1 MSYSGYECL
10 KVRSN
15 QGVAFV
21 TIDHPPINLFDMALI
36 LEVDRVGREL
46 EADADVRAVVVDSA
60 DPDFFIAHADVELIL
75 AASEE
80 ARETPQEPSFF
91 QQMVDR
97 FRTMPKATIALIE
110 GICRGGGSEF
120 VLSMDMRFAA
130 LGKAALAQPEVAV
143 GIIPGGSGTQR
154 LPRLMGRGRA
164 LEVILGC
171 EDFSAEQAERYG
183 YVNRALPPEELRPF
197 VENLAYRIASFPAE
211 AIARAKAA
219 VLAAEP
225 PVAPGLTEEARLF
238 DESAATPAARERM
251 RAFLN
256 AGGQT
261 REVEGVSGALIASK
275 LDWIRLRSPPIAG
288 VGFRSRP
295 FRPASPGEATRA
307 GSPAISRQLAKERKE
322 CTRTASWSAEIR
334 AARRAGAGSQANR
347 ARNLGAPAP
356 RSRGSQ
362 PWWRRSSSPEF
373 PSPTPIPLP

>member
-1 MSYSGYECL
+1 MSYSGYNCL
-10 KVRSN
+10 KVRSSE
-15 QGVAFV
+15 GVAFV
-21 TIDHPPINLFDMALI
+21 TIDHPPINLFDLALI
-36 LEVDRVGREL
+36 LVVDRVGREL

-75 AASEE
+75 AASDE
-80 ARETPQEPSFF
+80 ARETPKEPSLF

-97 FRTMPKATIALIE
+97 FRSMPKATIAMIE
-110 GICRGGGSEF
+110 GICRGGGSEL

-211 AIARAKAA
+211 AIACAKAA

-238 DESAATPAARERM
+238 EESAASPTARERM

-261 REVEGVSGALIASK
+261 REVEGVSGALIGSA
-275 LDWIRLRSPPIAG
+275 LDGLLNP
-288 VGFRSRP
+288 
-295 FRPASPGEATRA
+295 T
-307 GSPAISRQLAKERKE
+307 
-322 CTRTASWSAEIR
+322 
-334 AARRAGAGSQANR
+334 
-347 ARNLGAPAP
+347 
-356 RSRGSQ
+356 
-362 PWWRRSSSPEF
+362 SSE
-373 PSPTPIPLP
+373 

>member
-10 KVRSN
+10 KVRSS

-46 EADADVRAVVVDSA
+46 EADGDVRAVVVDSA

-75 AASEE
+75 AASAETRE
-80 ARETPQEPSFF
+80 APKEPSVF

-154 LPRLMGRGRA
+154 LPRLIGRGRA

-171 EDFSAEQAERYG
+171 EDFSAQQAERYG
-183 YVNRALPPEELRPF
+183 YVNRALPAEELRPF
-197 VENLAYRIASFPAE
+197 VESLAYRIASFPAE

-238 DESAATPAARERM
+238 DESAASPAARERM

-261 REVEGVSGALIASK
+261 REVEGVSGALIAST
-275 LDWIRLRSPPIAG
+275 LDRI
-288 VGFRSRP
+288 
-295 FRPASPGEATRA
+295 
-307 GSPAISRQLAKERKE
+307 
-322 CTRTASWSAEIR
+322 
-334 AARRAGAGSQANR
+334 
-347 ARNLGAPAP
+347 
-356 RSRGSQ
+356 
-362 PWWRRSSSPEF
+362 SSSTSSE
-373 PSPTPIPLP
+373 